1 MADITCTRNLW
12 QSKFVLD
19 SVHDQN
25 CRLLFFKDINKNV
38 QVFLKLGN
46 LAIWHCYT
54 CLINFS
60 CSFCFCFFLKK
71 NGYFLFGL
79 GDIFWKFRSQMSPW
93 KKVNFVPWMTGMT
106 RMTGI
111 TRMTKMTGM
120 TRMTGLNKMTRL
132 TRITRMT
139 RITAGWLG
147 WLLLLGSLGRH
158 GWLEWLGWLG
168 WYWVD

>member
-1 MADITCTRNLW
+1 M
-12 QSKFVLD
+12 
-19 SVHDQN
+19 
-25 CRLLFFKDINKNV
+25 
-38 QVFLKLGN
+38 FL
-46 LAIWHCYT
+46 
-54 CLINFS
+54 
-60 CSFCFCFFLKK
+60 FFLKK

-79 GDIFWKFRSQMSPW
+79 GDIFENLGARCLLE

-139 RITAGWLG
+139 RITAG
-147 WLLLLGSLGRH
+147 
-158 GWLEWLGWLG
+158 
-168 WYWVD
+168 

>member
-25 CRLLFFKDINKNV
+25 CRLLFFKDFNKNV

-60 CSFCFCFFLKK
+60 CSFCFCFFWKK
-71 NGYFLFGL
+71 MATSFLDLVTFFENL
-79 GDIFWKFRSQMSPW
+79 GARCLLE
-93 KKVNFVPWMTGMT
+93 KKVNFVPW
-106 RMTGI
+106 
-111 TRMTKMTGM
+111 MTGM

>member
-25 CRLLFFKDINKNV
+25 CRLLFFKDFNKNV

-60 CSFCFCFFLKK
+60 CSFCFCFFWKK
-71 NGYFLFGL
+71 MATSFLGL
-79 GDIFWKFRSQMSPW
+79 VTFFENLGARCLLE
-93 KKVNFVPWMTGMT
+93 KKVNFVPWMTGIM
-106 RMTGI
+106 R
-111 TRMTKMTGM
+111 MTGM

>member
-54 CLINFS
+54 CLINNYFS
-60 CSFCFCFFLKK
+60 CSFCFCFFWKK
-71 NGYFLFGL
+71 MATSFLDLVTFFENL
-79 GDIFWKFRSQMSPW
+79 GARCLLE
-93 KKVNFVPWMTGMT
+93 KKVNFVPWMTGV
-106 RMTGI
+106 
-111 TRMTKMTGM
+111 

-158 GWLEWLGWLG
+158 RWLEWLGWLG

>member
-60 CSFCFCFFLKK
+60 CSFCFCFF
-71 NGYFLFGL
+71 
-79 GDIFWKFRSQMSPW
+79 W
-93 KKVNFVPWMTGMT
+93 KKMATSFLDLVTFFENLGARCLLEKNVNFVPWMTGIM
-106 RMTGI
+106 R
-111 TRMTKMTGM
+111 MTGM
-120 TRMTGLNKMTRL
+120 TRMTGLNKMTWL

>member
-38 QVFLKLGN
+38 QVFLQLGN

-60 CSFCFCFFLKK
+60 CSFCFCFFWKK
-71 NGYFLFGL
+71 MATSFLDLVTFFENL
-79 GDIFWKFRSQMSPW
+79 GARCLLE
-93 KKVNFVPWMTGMT
+93 KKVNFVPWMTGIM
-106 RMTGI
+106 R
-111 TRMTKMTGM
+111 MTGM

>member
-60 CSFCFCFFLKK
+60 YSFCFCFFWKK
-71 NGYFLFGL
+71 MATFFLDLVTFFENL
-79 GDIFWKFRSQMSPW
+79 GARCLLE
-93 KKVNFVPWMTGMT
+93 KKVNFVPW
-106 RMTGI
+106 
-111 TRMTKMTGM
+111 MTGM